1 MHRDSTDKLFRVIMM
16 NICGMCPYNIKVVV
30 AFKALFKNML
40 IQLLRKAEVF
50 IGSKRIFTNIPYT
63 SCHKK
68 VKYGTFVLV
77 LKSGVKCYKNML
89 FFSLENKKH
98 VFPN

>member
-68 VKYGTFVLV
+68 GKIWNLCFSF
-77 LKSGVKCYKNML
+77 KKWSEML
-89 FFSLENKKH
+89 QKHSFF
-98 VFPN
+98 FP